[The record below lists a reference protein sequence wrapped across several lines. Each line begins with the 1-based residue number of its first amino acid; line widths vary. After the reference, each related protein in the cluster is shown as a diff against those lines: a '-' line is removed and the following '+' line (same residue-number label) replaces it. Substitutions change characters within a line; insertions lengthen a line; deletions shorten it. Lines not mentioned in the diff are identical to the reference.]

1 MATNTV
7 NEKGILM
14 TLKEITHSVAEAY
27 YILFLY
33 APEFLPTQVKT
44 FAELKK
50 EYSEFKNL
58 DEKDCKKSLLKSDVQ
73 RAIRTLM
80 KRLDGKRDIELLN
93 KYYDLAMGGDVQSL
107 KAYMDFKKKYFTDNE
122 SDELRAIL
130 KGASIEKSKDD
141 DFEMDLG
148 G

>member
-1 MATNTV
+1 LATNAA

-50 EYSEFKNL
+50 EYNEFRNL

-80 KRLDGKRDIELLN
+80 KRIDGKRDIELLN
-93 KYYDLAMGGDVQSL
+93 KYYELAMGGDVQAL
-107 KAYMDFKKKYFTDNE
+107 KAYMDFKKRYFTDDE
-122 SDELRAIL
+122 SDELTAIL
-130 KGASIEKSKDD
+130 KGASIDKSKDD
-141 DFEMDLG
+141 DFEMDLS
-148 G
+148 

>member
-1 MATNTV
+1 MATNAV

-50 EYSEFKNL
+50 EYNEFRNL

-80 KRLDGKRDIELLN
+80 KRIDGKRDIELLN
-93 KYYDLAMGGDVQSL
+93 KYFELAMGGDVQAL
-107 KAYMDFKKKYFTDNE
+107 KAYMDFKKRYFTDDE
-122 SDELRAIL
+122 SDELTAIL
-130 KGASIEKSKDD
+130 KGVSIDKSKDD
-141 DFEMDLG
+141 DFEMDLS
-148 G
+148 

>member
-1 MATNTV
+1 MIEHQV
-7 NEKGILM
+7 
-14 TLKEITHSVAEAY
+14 
-27 YILFLY
+27 LFLY

-58 DEKDCKKSLLKSDVQ
+58 EEKDCKKSLLKSDVQ
-73 RAIRTLM
+73 RAVRTLM

-93 KYYDLAMGGDVQSL
+93 KYYDLAMGGDVQAL
-107 KAYMDFKKKYFTDNE
+107 KAYMDFKRRYFTDDE
-122 SDELRAIL
+122 SDELTAIL

-141 DFEMDLG
+141 DFEMDLT
-148 G
+148 

>member
-1 MATNTV
+1 MATNAV

-58 DEKDCKKSLLKSDVQ
+58 EEKDCKKSLLKSDVQ
-73 RAIRTLM
+73 RAVRTLM

-93 KYYDLAMGGDVQSL
+93 KYYDLAMGGDVQAL
-107 KAYMDFKKKYFTDNE
+107 KAYMDFKRRYFTDDE
-122 SDELRAIL
+122 SDELTAIL

-141 DFEMDLG
+141 DFEMDLT
-148 G
+148 

>member
-1 MATNTV
+1 MATNAV

-50 EYSEFKNL
+50 EYNEFRNL

-80 KRLDGKRDIELLN
+80 KRIDGKRDIELLN
-93 KYYDLAMGGDVQSL
+93 KYYELAMGGDVQAL
-107 KAYMDFKKKYFTDNE
+107 KAYMDFKKRYFTDDE
-122 SDELRAIL
+122 SDELTAIL
-130 KGASIEKSKDD
+130 KGASIDKSKDD
-141 DFEMDLG
+141 DFEMDLT
-148 G
+148 

>member
-1 MATNTV
+1 MATNAV

-50 EYSEFKNL
+50 EYNEFRNL

-80 KRLDGKRDIELLN
+80 KRIDGKRDIELLN
-93 KYYDLAMGGDVQSL
+93 KYYELAMGGDVQAL
-107 KAYMDFKKKYFTDNE
+107 KAYMDFKKRYFTDDE
-122 SDELRAIL
+122 SDELTAIL
-130 KGASIEKSKDD
+130 KGASIDKSKDD
-141 DFEMDLG
+141 DFEMDLS
-148 G
+148 

>member
-1 MATNTV
+1 MATNAA

-50 EYSEFKNL
+50 EYNEFRNL

-80 KRLDGKRDIELLN
+80 KRIDGKRDIELLN
-93 KYYDLAMGGDVQSL
+93 KYYELAMGGDVQAL
-107 KAYMDFKKKYFTDNE
+107 KAYMDFKKRYFTDDE
-122 SDELRAIL
+122 SDELTAIL
-130 KGASIEKSKDD
+130 KGASIDKSKDD
-141 DFEMDLG
+141 DFEMDLS
-148 G
+148 